1 MIELRMVPV
10 SGELC
15 ETHKAKHFAVR
26 TRGQWLFCA
35 QGDRVAIGW
44 KGHYRI
50 EGPAFV
56 YVDRDTGRTSTILG
70 YPTNQLTR
78 IG

>member
-1 MIELRMVPV
+1 V
-10 SGELC
+10 
-15 ETHKAKHFAVR
+15 
-26 TRGQWLFCA
+26 
-35 QGDRVAIGW
+35 IGW

-56 YVDRDTGRTSTILG
+56 YLDQASGRVTTTLG
-70 YPTNQLTR
+70 YPTHTLNQ